1 MLQLGEVKGQIQR
14 EEVNVG
20 WGRGRGGVVIT
31 RNFSAGEREAVC
43 YDETFTL

>member
-1 MLQLGEVKGQIQR
+1 MLQLGEVKGQIQIER
-14 EEVNVG
+14 ERRLTV
-20 WGRGRGGVVIT
+20 WGGGVVIT